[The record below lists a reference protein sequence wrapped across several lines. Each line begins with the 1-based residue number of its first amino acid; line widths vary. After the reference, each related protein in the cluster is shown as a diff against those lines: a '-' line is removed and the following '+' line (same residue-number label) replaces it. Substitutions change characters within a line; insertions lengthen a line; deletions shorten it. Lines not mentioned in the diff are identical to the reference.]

1 MLPRTDYLHQLEI
14 VMSRSPVTALLG
26 PRRCGKTTLARQLA
40 ATRESTLFDLE
51 SEPDM
56 RRLANPELA
65 LGGFDGL
72 VVLDGIQRMP
82 QLFDT
87 LRVLVNRADGRS
99 RYLVVGSAEPDLVC
113 DVSESPADRIECI
126 ELSGFDLAET
136 GADAWRTL
144 WLRGGFPQ
152 SFLAASD
159 IDSLAW
165 RDRFV
170 RTLVERDIPQ
180 LGIAI
185 PAATMRRFWMALAHR
200 HGRTWNAL

>member
-1 MLPRTDYLHQLEI
+1 MLPRTDCLHQLEI
-14 VMSRSPVTALLG
+14 VMSRSPVTALPG

-56 RRLANPELA
+56 RRLANPELV

-99 RYLVVGSAEPDLVC
+99 RYLVVGSAEPAL
-113 DVSESPADRIECI
+113 P
-126 ELSGFDLAET
+126 
-136 GADAWRTL
+136 
-144 WLRGGFPQ
+144 
-152 SFLAASD
+152 SD
-159 IDSLAW
+159 
-165 RDRFV
+165 F
-170 RTLVERDIPQ
+170 
-180 LGIAI
+180 
-185 PAATMRRFWMALAHR
+185 
-200 HGRTWNAL
+200 